1 MCHQVLSVHA
11 RGCGAR
17 QVLVDVQDRVATI
30 RLNRPKQLNALNVR
44 RPYPPTSYPHPW
56 CHTLFTRASYWW
68 VRGVSCACVVPVLFA
83 AMCLAV
89 HRWRWHA
96 SSRLRVKTCTSTALT
111 SAPLSSRE
119 KVRCRSL
126 CVRNTVAP
134 RFTPAN
140 GDECLGWLAGA
151 RVRPSV
157 LCWRRHEVSDGP
169 PHRHTSAQQVQWP
182 PLCCSPC

>member
-1 MCHQVLSVHA
+1 MSHQVLSVHG
-11 RGCGAR
+11 RGCSAR

-44 RPYPPTSYPHPW
+44 RPYPPTSYHHPW
-56 CHTLFTRASYWW
+56 CHTLVTRVSYWW
-68 VRGVSCACVVPVLFA
+68 AGWCLMRVRRATVVAATCLPVLPVY
-83 AMCLAV
+83 C
-89 HRWRWHA
+89 RWRWHA

-126 CVRNTVAP
+126 CVRNAVAP

-140 GDECLGWLAGA
+140 VRRMPRLAG
-151 RVRPSV
+151 
-157 LCWRRHEVSDGP
+157 G
-169 PHRHTSAQQVQWP
+169 
-182 PLCCSPC
+182 